1 MSQSNWDKQTYKI
14 LVREAHLDSYGH
26 VNNAMYL
33 TLLEEARWDFIT
45 AGGYGYSVVH
55 KNKKGPVILDIHLSF
70 LKELRLREEITIES
84 QVVEYTSKVGTLRQR
99 ILRQDGTECAIANM
113 KFGFFDL
120 EARRLIAPVP
130 EWLKALGQAQP

>member
-1 MSQSNWDKQTYKI
+1 MSKSTWDPHTYKVLI
-14 LVREAHLDSYGH
+14 LEAHLDSYGH

-45 AGGYGYSVVH
+45 AGGYGYEVVH
-55 KNKKGPVILDIHLSF
+55 KTKKGPVILDIHLSF

-84 QVVEYTSKVGTLRQR
+84 QVVEYSSKVGSMRQR
-99 ILRQDGTECAIANM
+99 MLRHDGTECAVVTM

-120 EARRLIAPVP
+120 EVRRLIAPPP
-130 EWLKALGQAQP
+130 EWLKALGHSKN